1 MKVSGELTRP
11 LNPKSIPVALAPVA
25 LIVASAS
32 ISTSLAEVQVRFERL
47 TVLFVPVMV
56 VTDPTVSAA
65 LPEAPSSSPA
75 SSPLPA
81 PSPDAC
87 AAACGSAAL
96 ALATIS
102 PLAEAPAARASPA
115 VAPHSA
121 DMPAATAS
129 TEAVASAGD
138 PALPSDGA

>member
-1 MKVSGELTRP
+1 MWL
-11 LNPKSIPVALAPVA
+11 VA

-32 ISTSLAEVQVRFERL
+32 ISTSLAEVQVRFVRL
-47 TVLFVPVMV
+47 TAAFDPVMV
-56 VTDPTVSAA
+56 VTDPTVFAA
-65 LPEAPSSSPA
+65 WPEAPVSSPS

-81 PSPDAC
+81 PDAC

-96 ALATIS
+96 ALATIP

-129 TEAVASAGD
+129 AEAVASAGD